1 MTKIDFNLEQ
11 SLQELEGVDWGEPTY
26 ESSLVI
32 ECHRLHR
39 LPLKEFNAENLRR
52 MISQQIGLKY
62 LVPLALREL
71 NERPYAEGDLYEGAL
86 LQALLRVEAAFW
98 KTRSDLAAA
107 LLAMLNNLSPQL
119 DLMASFE
126 RNGMLKVLNKSGP
139 AFLARCG
146 IPGASSINY
155 GKPEK
160 NENLT
165 DEDMAVWAA
174 KLFPQHDAEKA
185 SMTVRHDTTKHLSH

>member
-39 LPLKEFNAENLRR
+39 LPLTEFNAENLRR
-52 MISQQIGLKY
+52 MIGQQIGLTY

-71 NERPYAEGDLYEGAL
+71 HERPYAEGDLYEGAVL
-86 LQALLRVEAAFW
+86 NAVLNVEAAFW
-98 KTRSDLAAA
+98 KERPDLAME
-107 LLAMLNNLSPQL
+107 LLTLVNNLSQQL

-146 IPGASSINY
+146 IPGASLINY

-174 KLFPQHDAEKA
+174 KLFPQHVAKKE
-185 SMTVRHDTTKHLSH
+185 SMTVRHDTTKPLSH